1 MKLRWVIL
9 ALAGLATVGQSA
21 ASAQPQG
28 KAIEDFSLFA
38 GRRQADPPFQE
49 LVGRIRRIST
59 DRREVL
65 TQRPRSPQKLI
76 PMCSL
81 RTQRALR

>member
-1 MKLRWVIL
+1 MNLPWVIL

-38 GRRQADPPFQE
+38 GRRPADPPFQE
-49 LVGRIRRIST
+49 LVLLCQIADFSS
-59 DRREVL
+59 D
-65 TQRPRSPQKLI
+65 
-76 PMCSL
+76 L
-81 RTQRALR
+81 RVI